1 MGTISRAFFARNLVD
16 SGTKVNYETKCLCS
30 WNKIV
35 ALFLK
40 SSIFETYKTPSMK
53 KILLLAIT
61 FSLTSC
67 AQVQQTLNQL
77 PQLSSQIPGVGGV
90 DIASGL
96 KEALNK
102 GITQQVSKLTAV
114 DGFYKNEAV
123 KILMPAELQKVDA
136 TLRKIGLGSLADEGI
151 KVLNRAAED
160 AVKEATPIFVSA
172 VKNMTFTDAKNIL
185 LGNDSA
191 ATTYLQGSTTTALY
205 GKFNPVIK
213 SSFEKVGA
221 DVIWTKIIN
230 KYNTIPLVKKVN
242 PDLTD
247 YTTNQAL
254 AGVFKMIAVEEK
266 EIRNNISARTTP
278 LLKSVFAMQ
287 DNK

>member
-1 MGTISRAFFARNLVD
+1 
-16 SGTKVNYETKCLCS
+16 
-30 WNKIV
+30 
-35 ALFLK
+35 
-40 SSIFETYKTPSMK
+40 MK
-53 KILLLAIT
+53 KILLLAVA
-61 FSLTSC
+61 FSLNSC

-77 PQLSSQIPGVGGV
+77 PQISSQIPGVGGV

-136 TLRKIGLGSLADEGI
+136 TLRKVGLSSLADEGI
-151 KVLNRAAED
+151 KMLNRAAED

-191 ATTYLQGSTTTALY
+191 ATNYLQGSTSTALY
-205 GKFNPVIK
+205 AKFNPVIK

-221 DVIWTKIIN
+221 DAVWTKIIN

-287 DNK
+287 DKK